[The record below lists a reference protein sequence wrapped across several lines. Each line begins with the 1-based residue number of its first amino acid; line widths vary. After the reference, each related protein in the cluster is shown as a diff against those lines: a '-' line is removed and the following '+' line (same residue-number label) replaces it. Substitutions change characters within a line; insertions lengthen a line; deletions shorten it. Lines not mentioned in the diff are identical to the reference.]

1 MYLNTHSR
9 FSLRYGVLSVDDIL
23 SWAQATGV
31 TRMALTDVGTT
42 SANWDFV
49 RRAAR
54 FGVAPVLGIDVRNG
68 NARRFVALA
77 RHAAGYE
84 ALCRWYSELNLAG
97 APFPARLPEDVR
109 AAGVAAIYPWETWR
123 EASGREARD
132 PSAKPTDAAP
142 LGPDEWIGVQA
153 WEVPAVRLARADRDP
168 ELETRLVALST
179 ATFTCKR
186 DWNTHRLLRAID
198 HNTLLSRLDAA
209 ECGDPRDCFRA
220 PEELRSAYAEMPEL
234 VARAENL
241 LAGCSMDLPEPPEG
255 RLHNNPHTYTESED
269 EDEALVRALC
279 AEGLAYRYPDHD
291 DAVLERMEHEI
302 DLIRKQGF
310 LAYFLINW
318 DITSY
323 ARSKGYFHV
332 GRGSGANSLVAYLL
346 RITDVDPIE
355 LDLYFERFLN
365 LYRANPPDFD
375 IDFSWTDRDDV
386 VAYMFQR
393 FPNVALLAA
402 YNTFQYRAAVRELS
416 KVMGLPKH
424 EIDNLCAGKFTPNRL
439 GEMEAVVL
447 KYAAVIRDF
456 PSSLT
461 LHACGVL
468 IANDDIHR
476 YGALFMPPKGLP
488 TVMFDMVVAEDV
500 GLHKFDI
507 LSQRG
512 LGKIKD
518 ALEMV
523 RARDPKT
530 AAEIDIHDMRRFKA
544 DEGVRAMLREA
555 RATGCFYVES
565 PAMRMLMRKLQVHD
579 YLGLVA
585 ASSVIRP
592 GVSRS
597 GMMQAYIERHR
608 DPSKRADAHPVLL
621 HLMPETYGVM
631 VYQEDVIK
639 VAHRFAGLD
648 LGEADVLRRGMSG
661 KFRSREEF
669 DRARDAFHTK
679 AVAKGHAPDMVREVW
694 RQMESFAGYAFAK
707 GHSASY
713 AVESYQSLFL
723 KVHFPLEYMCACIN
737 NFGGFY
743 RTEFYVHEARMLGA
757 RIEAP
762 CVNTV
767 GALAVADPHSRTLT
781 LGFNLVKDLNE
792 TTIATLEQA
801 RAEGG
806 PFTSLVDLVE
816 RTAPSLEQLT
826 TLIRVGALRFTGAS
840 KHVLLWEAHFLL
852 AAEAQ
857 GGSSAARGGTN
868 PAHVAEL
875 LAKRR
880 ALPARSGAGTGE
892 LFAPTQP
899 RTYVLPPLDTAPLTD
914 AFDEW
919 ELLGFP
925 LCSPFLL
932 LTEDAKAVVRSGVLA
947 RDLPDRIGDTVTV
960 VGHLVTVKETATAKG
975 ERMCFGCF
983 VDLEGEWL
991 DTVHFPSVAR
1001 DFPFRGRG
1009 IYAVRGNV
1017 AESFGCL
1024 NVDAQRMERLDTL
1037 PDPRYAENGILPS
1050 GLDNGISGKRRQP
1063 PKSAKPPG
1071 FHGAIRSASLP

>member
-1 MYLNTHSR
+1 MHLNTHSR
-9 FSLRYGVLSVDDIL
+9 FSLRYGILSVDQLLDR
-23 SWAQATGV
+23 AQDMGLE
-31 TRMALTDVGTT
+31 RLALTDIGTT

-49 RRAAR
+49 GRALAR
-54 FGVAPVLGIDVRNG
+54 GMSPVLGMDLRNG
-68 NARRFVALA
+68 NQKCFVALA
-77 RHAAGYE
+77 QHPEGYRALCKWVSKHHLEGSPYPQRLPASVRHA
-84 ALCRWYSELNLAG
+84 
-97 APFPARLPEDVR
+97 
-109 AAGVAAIYPWETWR
+109 GVVAIYPWRTSPEL
-123 EASGREARD
+123 
-132 PSAKPTDAAP
+132 P
-142 LGPDEWIGVQA
+142 LGANEWLGVQA
-153 WEVPAVRLARADRDP
+153 WELGDLRLAGLDQDP
-168 ELETRLVALST
+168 RLRPHLVALST
-179 ATFTCKR
+179 STFTCKR
-186 DWNTHRLLRAID
+186 DWNAHRLLRSID
-198 HNTLLSRLDAA
+198 LNILLSRLDPAD
-209 ECGDPRDCFRA
+209 CGDPRDCLRS
-220 PEELRSAYAEMPEL
+220 PEELREAYQEMPEL
-234 VARAENL
+234 IEQADQL
-241 LAGCSMDLPEPPEG
+241 LRSCHMVLPRPPEG
-255 RLHNNPHTYTESED
+255 RLHNNPHTYSGSENGD
-269 EDEALVRALC
+269 ETLVRSLC
-279 AEGLAYRYPDHD
+279 AEGLAYRYPNHD
-291 DAVLERMEHEI
+291 QEVLDRMEHEI
-302 DLIRKQGF
+302 ALIRQQGY

-402 YNTFQYRAAVRELS
+402 YNTFQYRAAVRELG
-416 KVMGLPKH
+416 KVMGLAKH
-424 EIDNLCAGKFTPNRL
+424 EIDVLCAGTFQPQQL
-439 GEMEAVVL
+439 GEMEHVVL
-447 KYAAVIRDF
+447 KYAAVLRDF

-468 IANDDIHR
+468 IAQDDIHR
-476 YGALFMPPKGLP
+476 YGATFLPPKGLP
-488 TVMFDMVVAEDV
+488 TVQFDMMVAEDV
-500 GLHKFDI
+500 GLYKFDI

-518 ALEMV
+518 TMDMLE
-523 RARDPKT
+523 ARDPST
-530 AAEIDIHDMRRFKA
+530 AKDIDIHDMRRFKA

-565 PAMRMLMRKLQVHD
+565 PAMRMLMRKLQVDD

-592 GVSRS
+592 GVARS

-608 DPSKRADAHPVLL
+608 NLDKRQDAHPALME
-621 HLMPETYGVM
+621 LMPETYGVM

-639 VAHRFAGLD
+639 VAHKFAGLD

-661 KFRSREEF
+661 KFRSREAF
-669 DRARDAFHTK
+669 DRARDTFHAK
-679 AVAKGHAPDMVREVW
+679 AMDKGHPSHVVKEVW

-767 GALAVADPHSRTLT
+767 GMKAMVVHATSSLF
-781 LGFNLVKDLNE
+781 LGFNLIKDLQHASVIE
-792 TTIATLEQA
+792 FTEA
-801 RAEGG
+801 REAYG
-806 PFTSLVDLVE
+806 PFSSLQDFVE
-816 RTAPSLEQLT
+816 RVRPSLQQLKI
-826 TLIRVGALRFTGAS
+826 LIRVGAFRFTGAS
-840 KHVLLWEAHFLL
+840 KHTLLWEGHFLL
-852 AAEAQ
+852 AAEPN
-857 GGSSAARGGTN
+857 GPP
-868 PAHVAEL
+868 PAPHAT
-875 LAKRR
+875 ASNR
-880 ALPARSGAGTGE
+880 ALPAKRGTGTGE
-892 LFAPTQP
+892 LFKPVSP
-899 RTYVLPPLDTAPLTD
+899 RTYTLPPLDSAPLSD

-925 LCSPFLL
+925 LSSPFLL
-932 LTEDAKAVVRSGVLA
+932 LSEKAKAVVRSGVLV
-947 RDLPDRIGDTVTV
+947 RDLEARRGDIVTV
-960 VGHLVTVKETATAKG
+960 VGHLVTVKETSTAKG

-983 VDLEGEWL
+983 VDLEGAWL
-991 DTVHFPSVAR
+991 DTVHFPTVAK

-1009 IYAVRGNV
+1009 VYAIRGKVR
-1017 AESFGCL
+1017 ESHGCL
-1024 NVDAQRMERLDTL
+1024 HVDAIRMERLATI
-1037 PDPRYAENGILPS
+1037 PDPRYAENGKVPS
-1050 GLDNGISGKRRQP
+1050 DVQSGIVQKRRQP
-1063 PKSAKPPG
+1063 PKTAQAPG
-1071 FHGAIRSASLP
+1071 WKGHTVRGILS

>member
-9 FSLRYGVLSVDDIL
+9 FSLRYGILSVDDIL
-23 SWAQATGV
+23 SWAQTAKV
-31 TRMALTDVGTT
+31 THMALTDVGTT

-49 RRAAR
+49 RRAKG

-68 NARRFVALA
+68 NTRCFVALA
-77 RHAAGYE
+77 QHAEGYQ
-84 ALCRWYSELNLAG
+84 ALCQWYSKLNLAG
-97 APFPARLPEDVR
+97 SSFPDRLPATVR
-109 AAGVAAIYPWETWR
+109 EAGVTAIYPWSVWR
-123 EASGREARD
+123 CAHDLGNWS
-132 PSAKPTDAAP
+132 P
-142 LGPDEWIGVQA
+142 LSHGEWIGVQA
-153 WEVPAVRLARADRDP
+153 WEVPEVRLAKADHNP
-168 ELETRLVALST
+168 AIGLRLLALCT
-179 ATFTCKR
+179 ATFTCKQ
-186 DWNTHRLLRAID
+186 DWNAHRLLRAID
-198 HNTLLSRLDAA
+198 QNTLLSRLNAS
-209 ECGDPRDCFRA
+209 ECGDPRDCFRK
-220 PEELRSAYAEMPEL
+220 PEELQKAYAEMPEL
-234 VARAENL
+234 LTRSEEV
-241 LAGCSMDLPEPPEG
+241 LAKCTMTLPKPPGG
-255 RLHNNPHTYTESED
+255 RLHNNPHTYTGSED
-269 EDEALVRALC
+269 EDEVLLRALC

-291 DAVLERMEHEI
+291 DAVLDRMEHEI

-323 ARSKGYFHV
+323 ARSQGYFHV
-332 GRGSGANSLVAYLL
+332 GRGSGANSLVAYLM

-365 LYRANPPDFD
+365 LYRTNPPDFD

-386 VAYMFQR
+386 VSYMFQR
-393 FPNVALLAA
+393 FPHVALLAA
-402 YNTFQYRAAVRELS
+402 YNTFQYRAAVRELG

-424 EIDNLCAGKFTPNRL
+424 EIDALCAGKFNPNQI
-439 GEMEAVVL
+439 GEMERVVL
-447 KYAAVIRDF
+447 RYAAVIRDF

-468 IANDDIHR
+468 IAHDDIHR
-476 YGALFMPPKGLP
+476 YGALFLPPKGLP
-488 TVMFDMVVAEDV
+488 TVMFDMVIAEDI

-518 ALEMV
+518 TLDMV
-523 RARDPKT
+523 RDRDPAT
-530 AAEIDIHDMRRFKA
+530 AADIDIHDMRRFKT
-544 DEGVRAMLREA
+544 DEGVRTMLREG

-565 PAMRMLMRKLQVHD
+565 PAMRMLMRKLQVDD

-597 GMMQAYIERHR
+597 GMMHAYIERHR
-608 DPSKRADAHPVLL
+608 NPDRRTDAHPVLL
-621 HLMPETYGVM
+621 QLMPETYGVM

-639 VAHRFAGLD
+639 VAHQFAGLD

-661 KFRSREEF
+661 KFRSRKEF

-679 AVAKGHAPDMVREVW
+679 AMAKGHAPDMVREVW

-723 KVHFPLEYMCACIN
+723 KVHFPIEYMCACIN

-767 GALAVADPHSRTLT
+767 GTLAVANLETQTIT
-781 LGFNLVKDLNE
+781 LGFNLVKDLQDVTVAN
-792 TTIATLEQA
+792 LERA
-801 RAEGG
+801 RVEGG
-806 PFTSLVDLVE
+806 PFVSMVDFVN
-816 RTAPSLEQLT
+816 RVAPSLDQLT
-826 TLIRVGALRFTGAS
+826 TLIRVGALRFAGAS

-857 GGSSAARGGTN
+857 NTSSATRLGPKSAKMAKLLTCKCPM
-868 PAHVAEL
+868 PAHT
-875 LAKRR
+875 
-880 ALPARSGAGTGE
+880 GAGTGE
-892 LFAPTQP
+892 LFVPPNP
-899 RTYVLPPLDTAPLTD
+899 RTYVLPPLDAAPLTD

-932 LTEDAKAVVRSGVLA
+932 LTEEAKAIVQSGVLA
-947 RDLPDRIGDTVTV
+947 RDLHEHIDKVVTV
-960 VGHLVTVKETATAKG
+960 VGYLVTVKETSTSKG
-975 ERMCFGCF
+975 KRMCFGC
-983 VDLEGEWL
+983 VIDLEGAWI
-991 DTVHFPSVAR
+991 DSVHFPEVAR

-1009 IYAVRGNV
+1009 VYAIRGTV
-1017 AESFGCL
+1017 SESFGCL
-1024 NVDAQRMERLDTL
+1024 NVDAQHMERLATL
-1037 PDPRYAENGILPS
+1037 PDPRYAENGIMPAGVES
-1050 GLDNGISGKRRQP
+1050 GFPGRRRQP
-1063 PKSAKPPG
+1063 PKSAKSQG
-1071 FHGAIRSASLP
+1071 FSTGGFPHHVPDCN

>member
-23 SWAQATGV
+23 SWAQAAGV

-49 RRAAR
+49 RRAER

-68 NARRFVALA
+68 NARQFVALA

-84 ALCRWYSELNLAG
+84 ALCRWCSELNLTG
-97 APFPARLPEDVR
+97 ASFPARLPETVR
-109 AAGVAAIYPWETWR
+109 TAGVAAIYPWSAWR
-123 EASGREARD
+123 EATHGGHDAH
-132 PSAKPTDAAP
+132 PSVDAAP
-142 LGPDEWIGVQA
+142 LGTDEWVGVQA
-153 WEVPAVRLARADRDP
+153 WEVPAVRLAQADRDP
-168 ELETRLVALST
+168 LLGPRLVALST

-220 PEELRSAYAEMPEL
+220 PAELQDAYAEMPEL
-234 VARAENL
+234 MARAEDL
-241 LAGCSMDLPEPPEG
+241 LAGCTMVLPEPPEG
-255 RLHNNPHTYTESED
+255 RMHNNPHTYTESED
-269 EDEALVRALC
+269 GDEALVRALC

-302 DLIRKQGF
+302 GLIRKQGF

-323 ARSKGYFHV
+323 ARSRGYFHV

-402 YNTFQYRAAVRELS
+402 YNTFQYRAAVRELG

-424 EIDNLCAGKFTPNRL
+424 EIDALCAGKFNPNRL
-439 GEMEAVVL
+439 GEMETVVL

-468 IANDDIHR
+468 IAHDSIHR

-523 RARDPKT
+523 RARDPET

-565 PAMRMLMRKLQVHD
+565 PAMRMLMRKLQVDD

-767 GALAVADPHSRTLT
+767 GALAVADPTSQTLT
-781 LGFNLVKDLNE
+781 LGFNLVKDLNH
-792 TTIATLEQA
+792 ATVDALERA

-806 PFTSLVDLVE
+806 PFTSLADLVD
-816 RTAPSLEQLT
+816 RVAPSLDQLT
-826 TLIRVGALRFTGAS
+826 ILIRIGALRFTGAT

-857 GGSSAARGGTN
+857 GASASRAGSS
-868 PAHVAEL
+868 PSHVAEL
-875 LAKRR
+875 LTGRR
-880 ALPARSGAGTGE
+880 TLPARSGAGTGE
-892 LFAPTQP
+892 LFAPPKP
-899 RTYVLPPLDTAPLTD
+899 RTYVLPPLDAAPLTD

-932 LTEDAKAVVRSGVLA
+932 LTEEAKAVVRSGVLA
-947 RDLPDRIGDTVTV
+947 RDLPDRIGDVVTI

-983 VDLEGEWL
+983 VDLEGAWL
-991 DTVHFPSVAR
+991 DTVHFPGVAR

-1009 IYAVRGNV
+1009 VYAVRGTV
-1017 AESFGCL
+1017 SESFGCVG
-1024 NVDAQRMERLDTL
+1024 VDAQRMERLATL
-1037 PDPRYAENGILPS
+1037 PDPRYAEDGVMPAGIDS
-1050 GLDNGISGKRRQP
+1050 GLSSRRRQP
-1063 PKSAKPPG
+1063 PKSAKAPG
-1071 FHGAIRSASLP
+1071 FRGAVAPPSVP

>member
-1 MYLNTHSR
+1 MHLNTHSR

-23 SWAQATGV
+23 SWAQANGV

-49 RRAAR
+49 RRAAG

-68 NARRFVALA
+68 HARRFVALA
-77 RHAAGYE
+77 LHAAGYE
-84 ALCRWYSELNLAG
+84 ALCRWFSELNLAG
-97 APFPARLPEDVR
+97 SAFPERLPEAVR
-109 AAGVAAIYPWETWR
+109 HAGVIAIHPWSVWHEHLKD
-123 EASGREARD
+123 G
-132 PSAKPTDAAP
+132 AP
-142 LGPDEWIGVQA
+142 LGPNEWVGVQA
-153 WEVPAVRLARADRDP
+153 WEVPAVRLARADQDP
-168 ELETRLVALST
+168 EVGPRLVALST

-186 DWNTHRLLRAID
+186 DWNAHRLLRAID
-198 HNTLLSRLDAA
+198 HNTLLSRLDASA
-209 ECGDPRDCFRA
+209 CGDPRDCFRT
-220 PEELRSAYAEMPEL
+220 PEELREAYDEMPEL
-234 VARAENL
+234 VERAERL
-241 LAGCSMDLPEPPEG
+241 LAGCSMALPDPPDG

-302 DLIRKQGF
+302 GLIRKQGF

-402 YNTFQYRAAVRELS
+402 YNTFQYRAAVRELG

-424 EIDNLCAGKFTPNRL
+424 EIDALCAGKFDPNRL

-468 IANDDIHR
+468 IAHDTIHR

-518 ALEMV
+518 AMDMV
-523 RARDPKT
+523 RARDPET
-530 AAEIDIHDMRRFKA
+530 AAAIDIHDMRRFKA

-565 PAMRMLMRKLQVHD
+565 PAMRMLMRKLQVDD

-608 DPSKRADAHPVLL
+608 DPARRADAHPVLL
-621 HLMPETYGVM
+621 QLMPETYGVM

-767 GALAVADPHSRTLT
+767 GALAVADPHARTLT
-781 LGFNLVKDLNE
+781 LGFNLVKDLND
-792 TTIATLEQA
+792 ATVASMERA

-806 PFTSLVDLVE
+806 PFTSLVDVVE
-816 RTAPSLEQLT
+816 RVAPSLEQLT
-826 TLIRVGALRFTGAS
+826 ILIRVGALRFTGAA

-857 GGSSAARGGTN
+857 GKAN
-868 PAHVAEL
+868 NAHVTDL
-875 LAKRR
+875 LARKR
-880 ALPARSGAGTGE
+880 ALPARTGAGTGE
-892 LFAPTQP
+892 LFAPPKP
-899 RTYVLPPLDTAPLTD
+899 RTYVLPPLDAAPLTD

-947 RDLPDRIGDTVTV
+947 RDLPDRIGDVVTV
-960 VGHLVTVKETATAKG
+960 VGYLVTVKETATAKG

-983 VDLEGEWL
+983 VDLEGAWL
-991 DTVHFPSVAR
+991 DTVHFPGVAR
-1001 DFPFRGRG
+1001 EFPFRGRG
-1009 IYAVRGNV
+1009 VYAVRGTV
-1017 AESFGCL
+1017 SESFGCL
-1024 NVDAQRMERLDTL
+1024 NVDAQRMERLATL
-1037 PDPRYAENGILPS
+1037 PDPRYAENGVMPS
-1050 GLDNGISGKRRQP
+1050 GIDSGLSSRRRQP
-1063 PKSAKPPG
+1063 PKGAAKRPTLGIVTPPI
-1071 FHGAIRSASLP
+1071 A

>member
-1 MYLNTHSR
+1 M
-9 FSLRYGVLSVDDIL
+9 
-23 SWAQATGV
+23 ATSNND
-31 TRMALTDVGTT
+31 AHE
-42 SANWDFV
+42 
-49 RRAAR
+49 RAR
-54 FGVAPVLGIDVRNG
+54 PSD
-68 NARRFVALA
+68 
-77 RHAAGYE
+77 
-84 ALCRWYSELNLAG
+84 SE
-97 APFPARLPEDVR
+97 P
-109 AAGVAAIYPWETWR
+109 
-123 EASGREARD
+123 
-132 PSAKPTDAAP
+132 AP
-142 LGPDEWIGVQA
+142 LGKDEWVGVQA

-168 ELETRLVALST
+168 GGGDEARGAVDRHVHLQTGLEHAPAVA
-179 ATFTCKR
+179 R
-186 DWNTHRLLRAID
+186 HRPQHAPEPPR
-198 HNTLLSRLDAA
+198 RA

-220 PEELRSAYAEMPEL
+220 PEELREAYAEMPEL
-234 VARAENL
+234 MARAEEL
-241 LAGCSMDLPEPPEG
+241 LAGCSMALPEPPEG

-302 DLIRKQGF
+302 GLIRKQGF

-402 YNTFQYRAAVRELS
+402 YNTFQYRAAVRELG

-424 EIDNLCAGKFTPNRL
+424 EIDALCAGKFDPNRL

-468 IANDDIHR
+468 IAHDTIHR

-518 ALEMV
+518 AMDMV
-523 RARDPKT
+523 RARDPET

-565 PAMRMLMRKLQVHD
+565 PAMRMLMRKLQVDD

-597 GMMQAYIERHR
+597 GMMRAYIERHR
-608 DPSKRADAHPVLL
+608 DPARRADAHPVLM

-661 KFRSREEF
+661 KFRSRAEF

-679 AVAKGHAPDMVREVW
+679 AVAKGHAPDLVREVW

-767 GALAVADPHSRTLT
+767 GALAVADPHAQTLT
-781 LGFNLVKDLNE
+781 LGFNLVKDLNDA
-792 TTIATLEQA
+792 TIEAMERA

-806 PFTSLVDLVE
+806 PFTSLVDVVE
-816 RTAPSLEQLT
+816 RVAPSLEQLT
-826 TLIRVGALRFTGAS
+826 ILIRVGRPSVHRRHQARAPVGGPLPARRRSPRQSQQRTRDRLPRPKACLARPNGGRHRRTVRPSQTTHLRPATARRRAADGRLRRMGTAGLS
-840 KHVLLWEAHFLL
+840 TLL
-852 AAEAQ
+852 ALFVADRRRQSRRPQRRARPRPPRPHRRRRHRRRVPGDRQRDRDRQ
-857 GGSSAARGGTN
+857 GRADVLRLLRRPRRRLAR
-868 PAHVAEL
+868 H
-875 LAKRR
+875 R
-880 ALPARSGAGTGE
+880 ALPRRRARIPVPGPGGVRGSRHRFRILWVPQRRCPAHGATRHP
-892 LFAPTQP
+892 A
-899 RTYVLPPLDTAPLTD
+899 RPPLRRERRHA
-914 AFDEW
+914 
-919 ELLGFP
+919 LG
-925 LCSPFLL
+925 
-932 LTEDAKAVVRSGVLA
+932 D
-947 RDLPDRIGDTVTV
+947 
-960 VGHLVTVKETATAKG
+960 
-975 ERMCFGCF
+975 
-983 VDLEGEWL
+983 
-991 DTVHFPSVAR
+991 
-1001 DFPFRGRG
+1001 
-1009 IYAVRGNV
+1009 
-1017 AESFGCL
+1017 
-1024 NVDAQRMERLDTL
+1024 
-1037 PDPRYAENGILPS
+1037 
-1050 GLDNGISGKRRQP
+1050 
-1063 PKSAKPPG
+1063 
-1071 FHGAIRSASLP
+1071 